1 VEGGRAALAELTAA
15 IEAAE
20 VSPEARR
27 TADRG
32 LTEIADGLSDDAYWR
47 SSTWKRI
54 AAIIAGPAANVVG
67 AIALFTIFFM
77 AGGGQATQ
85 TVDSVVKGTP
95 AAKVGLLAGDKIVAI
110 NSRAVTE
117 PEQIPERIQASKG
130 RPITLLVERSG
141 RPITLGPVRP
151 VKDAGV
157 YRLGF
162 RLKGT
167 GLSFG
172 PAVWRS
178 IKLTGIVSREI
189 VLSLGR
195 LFHHEG
201 RKEITSTVGI
211 VDQSASTLK
220 QGIAPYLGV
229 LGLISLSLA
238 LFNLL
243 PLLPLDGGHIAFS
256 IVEGVRRQAVPREV
270 YERLSAV
277 GIALVLLLFFVG
289 LSNDI
294 GRIGG

>member
-1 VEGGRAALAELTAA
+1 
-15 IEAAE
+15 
-20 VSPEARR
+20 
-27 TADRG
+27 
-32 LTEIADGLSDDAYWR
+32 
-47 SSTWKRI
+47 
-54 AAIIAGPAANVVG
+54 
-67 AIALFTIFFM
+67 
-77 AGGGQATQ
+77 
-85 TVDSVVKGTP
+85 VVKGTP
-95 AAKVGLLAGDKIVAI
+95 AARAGLLAGDEILAI
-110 NSRAVTE
+110 DRREVT
-117 PEQIPERIQASKG
+117 PRQIPERIQGSNG
-130 RPITLLVERSG
+130 RPITLLVERRG
-141 RPITLGPVRP
+141 RPVTLGPVRA
-151 VKDAGV
+151 VKDAGA

-167 GLSFG
+167 GLAFG

-178 IKLTGIVSREI
+178 VKLTGIVTREI

-211 VDQSASTLK
+211 VDQSASTLR
-220 QGIAPYLGV
+220 QGFAPYLGV
-229 LGLISLSLA
+229 LGLISMALA
-238 LFNLL
+238 VFNLL

-256 IVEGVRRQAVPREV
+256 LVEGIRRRAVPREV